1 MTGRILVSCRA
12 ARAPVLLA
20 LATCLL
26 TACAAQRLRPDAAL
40 LDGQQQRERSLRT
53 QTAWSLEGRLAVAG
67 PVDGGS
73 GTLAWSVRGDEYRF
87 EVQAPVTGKT
97 WTLSGDSRHAR
108 IDGLAATAVHDD
120 DAARLVERELGW
132 KLPVAQFGAWVRG
145 MRAAGSTAA
154 LEFRPDGLP
163 SVLAQD
169 GWRVEYVEYF
179 HDRDPPL
186 PRRVFASHGDY
197 KVRLAVQRWRMP

>member
-1 MTGRILVSCRA
+1 MTRRTLTSLRA
-12 ARAPVLLA
+12 ARAPLLLA
-20 LATCLL
+20 LAICLL

-40 LDGQQQRERSLRT
+40 LDGQQQRERSLGM
-53 QTAWSLEGRLAVAG
+53 QTSWSLEGRLAVAG
-67 PVDGGS
+67 PGDGGS
-73 GTLAWSVRGDEYRF
+73 GALTWSVRGDEYRF

-97 WTLSGDSRHAR
+97 WILSGDSRQAR
-108 IDGLAATAVHDD
+108 IDGLAATALHDD

-145 MRAAGSTAA
+145 VRAADSVAD
-154 LEFRPDGLP
+154 LEFRSDGLP
-163 SVLAQD
+163 SVLVQD
-169 GWRVEYVEYF
+169 GWRVEYVDYF
-179 HDRDPPL
+179 NDRDPPL